1 MENTPLNPTPA
12 EVSVNRRADSRNLI
26 LGAVALIGLLAT
38 FSGCASTVALKP
50 ATNANAPECAD
61 VTVRLPAA
69 VGEFT
74 GRTTD
79 AQATAAWG
87 APTIVVFTCGLKPP
101 APTTLQCVTINSV
114 DWIVDEQD
122 SPYLRLT
129 TYGRTPAAQA
139 YVDTTKLSAD
149 AALQA
154 LAPAVQM
161 LPKTSACSAP
171 DTASSDDEDAPTT
184 GGSGDLP

>member
-1 MENTPLNPTPA
+1 METTPLSPTPA
-12 EVSVNRRADSRNLI
+12 EVAVNRRAASRNMA
-26 LGAVALIGLLAT
+26 LGAFALIGLLT
-38 FSGCASTVALKP
+38 TLSGCASTVALKP
-50 ATNANAPECAD
+50 APAANAPECAD

-69 VGEFT
+69 VGEFSS
-74 GRTTD
+74 RTTD

-87 APTIVVFTCGLKPP
+87 EPTVVVFTCGLEPP
-101 APTTLQCVTINSV
+101 SPTALQCVTINSV
-114 DWIVDEQD
+114 DWIVDEEA

-129 TYGRTPAAQA
+129 TYGRQPAAQA
-139 YVDTTKLSAD
+139 YVDTTRLSAD

-171 DTASSDDEDAPTT
+171 GTASSDDVDAPTT
-184 GGSGDLP
+184 SGSGDLP